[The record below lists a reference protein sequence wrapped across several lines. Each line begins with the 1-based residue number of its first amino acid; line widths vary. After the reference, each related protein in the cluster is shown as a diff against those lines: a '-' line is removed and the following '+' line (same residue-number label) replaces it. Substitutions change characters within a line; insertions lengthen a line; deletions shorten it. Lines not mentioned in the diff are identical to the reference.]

1 MCSLS
6 IQVPEEV
13 LLCINTTEQDL
24 SAYTSKLLAMN
35 LYEQH
40 RISLGYGAQIAGMPE
55 EDFIYELGRAGISIF
70 SFASKEEMASEF
82 TNA

>member
-1 MCSLS
+1 MCNLS

-24 SAYTSKLLAMN
+24 AAYTGKVLAMN

-40 RISLGYGAQIAGMPE
+40 RISLGYGAQIAGMSE

-70 SFASKEEMASEF
+70 SFSSEKEIASEF
-82 TNA
+82 ANA